1 VSDITIGEHALNTLG
16 TRLLRQ
22 STLQSYLQSLRHLH
36 LWDEPLDSVSLQM
49 LYQRLLLVPNLN
61 TRRKH
66 TVVLRSVFKDL
77 PGIRELRIPKPSP
90 RIYHLPDEATLRFT
104 LTFCPYELQALLMM
118 YGGLRCGEACII
130 QPSDLRG
137 NVLRVHRQRYEDG
150 TVVQAKTVGEV
161 VIPKWLAG
169 RLNNM
174 PKTACTPGAVRE
186 SLRRYGKKT
195 GIDLSPHMLRH
206 WYATMMVNRRIN
218 PEIARRQ
225 MRHADLK
232 TTLGYYAQV
241 SKADIDQVVEDLFD
255 S

>member
-1 VSDITIGEHALNTLG
+1 MTDLT
-16 TRLLRQ
+16 
-22 STLQSYLQSLRHLH
+22 LH
-36 LWDEPLDSVSLQM
+36 L

-66 TVVLRSVFKDL
+66 TVVLRSVFQDQ
-77 PGIRELRIPKPSP
+77 PWIRQLRIPKASP
-90 RIYHLPDEATLRFT
+90 RVYHLPTEDALRFT

-118 YGGLRCGEACII
+118 YAGLRCGEACVI

-150 TVVQAKTVGEV
+150 TVVQAKTVGDV
-161 VIPKWLAG
+161 VIPQWLADRVARMG
-169 RLNNM
+169 PSN
-174 PKTACTPGAVRE
+174 CTSGAVRE

-195 GIDLSPHMLRH
+195 GMDLSPHMLRH

-232 TTLGYYAQV
+232 TTLGYYAQID
-241 SKADIDQVVEDLFD
+241 KADIDQVVSDLFD
-255 S
+255 

>member
-1 VSDITIGEHALNTLG
+1 MLNATIGDFASLTLAS
-16 TRLLRQ
+16 RLLRQ
-22 STLQSYLQSLRHLH
+22 STLRSYLKSLEHMG
-36 LWDEPLDSVSLQM
+36 LWDVPMADLSLQL

-61 TRRKH
+61 TRRKY
-66 TVVLRSVFKDL
+66 TVVLRSIFKDE
-77 PGIRELRIPKPSP
+77 PWIGQLRIPKASP
-90 RIYHLPDEATLRFT
+90 RIYHLPDEDTLRFT
-104 LTFCPYELQALLMM
+104 LAFCPYELQALLMM
-118 YGGLRCGEACII
+118 YAGLRCGEACVI

-137 NVLRVHRQRYEDG
+137 NVLSVHRQRYEDG
-150 TVVQAKTVGEV
+150 SIVQAKTVGEV
-161 VIPKWLAG
+161 VIPQWLAA
-169 RLNNM
+169 RVATM
-174 PKTACTPGAVRE
+174 PKTTCRPGAVRE

-241 SKADIDQVVEDLFD
+241 DKADIDQVVSDLFD
-255 S
+255 